1 MTHQIKKL
9 YEIKEHLSSLVEEA
23 TSNDLS
29 CVDTHEIGEVIDMI
43 KDLSQAIYYDTIV
56 EAMHDKDVIT
66 SDEFDMNQAMT
77 DIRHIWSEADPNYR
91 IALKSNV
98 QRLLNDMND

>member
-9 YEIKEHLSSLVEEA
+9 CEIKKHLTSLVEEA
-23 TSNDLS
+23 TTHDLS
-29 CVDTHEIGEVIDMI
+29 CVSTHEMGEVVDMI
-43 KDLSQAIYYDTIV
+43 KDLSQAIYYDTV
-56 EAMHDKDVIT
+56 VAAMHDADEAQ
-66 SDEFDMNQAMT
+66 DEFDMNQAMK

-98 QRLLNDMND
+98 QRLLNDMNE